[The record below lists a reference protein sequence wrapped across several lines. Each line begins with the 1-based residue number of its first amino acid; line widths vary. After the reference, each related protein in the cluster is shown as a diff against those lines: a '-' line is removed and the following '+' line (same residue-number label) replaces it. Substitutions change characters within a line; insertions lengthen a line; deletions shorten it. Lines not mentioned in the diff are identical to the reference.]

1 MVLLSEPIKAKDG
14 SGDLAQL
21 VQGMG
26 GVVSVQEEQGKRVG
40 EAATARARTRKKKKG
55 GGDKPA
61 RYNSDHRPG
70 DWIGVSLLN
79 CTAHLHESFAV
90 TLKDRWRITIQ
101 PFQDADK
108 HMQCPAS
115 HLRSPGDAEEGAHA
129 CVFVGEW

>member
-1 MVLLSEPIKAKDG
+1 MDRVIWRSSSRAWEAWYLCRRSKENE
-14 SGDLAQL
+14 
-21 VQGMG
+21 
-26 GVVSVQEEQGKRVG
+26 SVRQPRQEQEQ
-40 EAATARARTRKKKKG
+40 EKKKRG